1 MLVLSRTVD
10 CPVRVRRSVVGRL
23 RDLTV
28 RLDSPHPVVER
39 LVVGTRRRTTF
50 LLPWEAVAELGPAG
64 VRLRDT
70 TSIESSTV
78 GELDTAL
85 ADDEIALGRD
95 LLDSQIVD
103 VRLHRIAR
111 VSDVYLNW
119 LPDGRLEVAAV
130 DVGMAAL
137 LRRLGLHRLASRYPQ
152 RAVDLADLYLTSAR
166 GHSVQLATR
175 SPVVHR
181 LDARGLAELLARLDV
196 ESATDVLQAVG
207 PGRAAEAVESS
218 HPAVGTRLMLALS
231 PAEAAPVLDELP
243 PHRARHFRLLRARP
257 RGLTSR
263 RLRRH
268 AGWRVHHSPP
278 NHDATVRDGGT
289 GPQDRG

>member
-1 MLVLSRTVD
+1 VLVLSRTVHQ
-10 CPVRVRRSVVGRL
+10 PVRVRQSVVGRL

-28 RLDSPHPVVER
+28 RLDSPHPIVER
-39 LVVGTRRRTTF
+39 LAVGTRRRTT
-50 LLPWEAVAELGPAG
+50 LLVPWETVADLGPTG
-64 VRLRDT
+64 VRLRDA
-70 TSIESSTV
+70 TSVESYAV
-78 GELDTAL
+78 DELDTTL
-85 ADDEIALGRD
+85 ADDEIALRRD

-103 VRLHRIAR
+103 VRRQRMAR

-119 LPDGRLEVAAV
+119 LPAGQLEVAAV

-137 LRRLGLHRLASRYPQ
+137 LRRLGQHRIASRYPD

-175 SPVVHR
+175 SPVVHQ

-196 ESATDVLQAVG
+196 ERATDVLQAVG

-243 PHRARHFRLLRARP
+243 PDRARHFRMLRARP
-257 RGLTSR
+257 RALTSR
-263 RLRRH
+263 RLKRH
-268 AGWRVHHSPP
+268 AGWRVHHPP
-278 NHDATVRDGGT
+278 PKDPKVRNHET

>member
-1 MLVLSRTVD
+1 MLVLSRTVHR
-10 CPVRVRRSVVGRL
+10 PVRVGQSVVGPL

-28 RLDSPHPVVER
+28 RLDSAHPVVAR
-39 LVVGTRRRTTF
+39 LAVGTRRRTTF
-50 LLPWEAVAELGPAG
+50 LVPWESVAELAPAG
-64 VRLRDT
+64 VRLRDQ
-70 TSIESSTV
+70 TSIEAYAV
-78 GELDTAL
+78 DDLDTAL
-85 ADDEIALGRD
+85 ADDEIALRRD

-103 VRLHRIAR
+103 VRRQRMAR
-111 VSDVYLNW
+111 VSDVYLNR
-119 LPDGRLEVAAV
+119 LPAGQLEVAAV

-137 LRRLGLHRLASRYPQ
+137 LRRLGLHRMASRYPE

-175 SPVVHR
+175 SPVVHQ

-196 ESATDVLQAVG
+196 DSATDVLQAVG

-243 PHRARHFRLLRARP
+243 AERARHFRLLRARP

-263 RLRRH
+263 RLKRH
-268 AGWRVHHSPP
+268 AGWRVHHPP
-278 NHDATVRDGGT
+278 PKDATVRDHET
-289 GPQDRG
+289 GPHDRG